1 MLARVFFGGDP
12 PPKREERRQS
22 PPEIR
27 PPPRSISQPSSQLS
41 RGPVPTQPP
50 RATTTTSAPTDFGPP
65 QRSDTNGSKSGSSRP
80 KLNLQIPSESEENE
94 SGSGSPR
101 GASDNRSANPDRG
114 QHNGIVL
121 PPPSPS
127 ASALLSAGVSG
138 PPNPFARPP
147 PPTSQNN
154 NAYTENRNGNN
165 NMDTPV
171 SALPPSRYMEQSLIA
186 SPGGLFSDWD
196 NWGRSGI
203 GSAVLPS
210 PLTFPTPSGERPP
223 NFFGKSESNV
233 NEEKRKAEEVAAG
246 DTKRLKT

>member
-1 MLARVFFGGDP
+1 MLARVFFGTDP
-12 PPKREERRQS
+12 PPKREEKRQS

-27 PPPRSISQPSSQLS
+27 PPPRAISQPSSQLS
-41 RGPVPTQPP
+41 RAPTTQPP
-50 RATTTTSAPTDFGPP
+50 RATTTTSAPTDFPTP
-65 QRSDTNGSKSGSSRP
+65 KRSDTNGSKSGSSRP

-101 GASDNRSANPDRG
+101 GASDGRSANPDRG
-114 QHNGIVL
+114 HNGIVL

-147 PPTSQNN
+147 PPTSQQNT

-165 NMDTPV
+165 NHDTPV
-171 SALPPSRYMEQSLIA
+171 SALPSRYMEQSLIA

-196 NWGRSGI
+196 NWGRNGL

-223 NFFGKSESNV
+223 NFFGKSEGPGND
-233 NEEKRKAEEVAAG
+233 EKRKAEEVAVG
-246 DTKRLKT
+246 DAKRVKT